1 MLVIYSIYIFTA
13 RYFII
18 SRCLTKLL
26 PFWEAQFLTRVMEIP
41 SLATCQ
47 RMKYENE
54 LLRKKILKLRNER
67 DSMKHQ
73 LEGARVSGRNNF
85 EPPSTAKGDNRDSLI
100 YRKDNKDADVD
111 QFPLGPECGLTTGN
125 KILTGCKD
133 DLEDD
138 DADARLMALANG
150 REPRPQKILT
160 DEGNRLRSLI
170 DVQNKVIQRYEAQ
183 LKGLKEQVADHQQMK
198 SDNEALKLEND
209 LLKRELA
216 NRKADDGTG
225 EERIALL
232 LRELSGIKRE
242 KEQLFEER
250 RQLRAELSSIDPEF
264 FEEIED
270 LKFSLVR
277 TRRLNEEYEKT
288 IRVLSN
294 KLGISPPLGRKNQRS
309 GR

>member
-1 MLVIYSIYIFTA
+1 
-13 RYFII
+13 
-18 SRCLTKLL
+18 
-26 PFWEAQFLTRVMEIP
+26 
-41 SLATCQ
+41 
-47 RMKYENE
+47 MKYENE

-73 LEGARVSGRNNF
+73 LEGARVCGRNDF

-100 YRKDNKDADVD
+100 YRKDNKNVD
-111 QFPLGPECGLTTGN
+111 QFPLSPKCKLTTGN
-125 KILTGCKD
+125 EITTGCKD
-133 DLEDD
+133 DLDND
-138 DADARLMALANG
+138 DADTRLMALANG

-183 LKGLKEQVADHQQMK
+183 LKGLKEQVADHQRMK

-232 LRELSGIKRE
+232 LRELSGVKRE
-242 KEQLFEER
+242 KEQLSEER

-294 KLGISPPLGRKNQRS
+294 KLGISPPLGRKNQKS